1 MKLASYWLETAPPFT
16 AGSPGPSEGRYDVA
30 VVGAGFTGLSAALAL
45 SKRGARVAVL
55 EAEGVGGAASGRN
68 GGQCNN
74 GFASD
79 YRAIAARF
87 GEERAAALYHAYDA
101 AVDSV
106 ERLVREEGIDCD
118 FRRTGKIKLAAK
130 PEHFDKL
137 QRTYEAL
144 SPRADPD
151 THLVPASAIRGEV
164 GSDAFYGGLVY
175 AKSGGMH
182 VGKFARGLARA
193 AAGHGAAVFENAP
206 VTRLRRL
213 SGTAHEVTTSRG
225 TLTANQVL
233 MATGASTV
241 GPLGWFRRRIV
252 PVGSFVI
259 VTEPLPRDVLDRLMP
274 TRRMATNTKN
284 VGTYFRVTPDDRLL
298 FGGRARFAVSNPLS
312 DEKSGRVLRRAL
324 DQVFPELARV
334 RIDYCWGG
342 VVDMTADR
350 LPRAG
355 VRDGLYYSMGYSG
368 HGTQMATH
376 MGQVMAEV
384 LEGRAERNPFAG
396 WDWKAIPGH
405 FGPPWFLP
413 FVGAYYRLQDVL
425 H

>member
-45 SKRGARVAVL
+45 AKRGARVAVL
-55 EAEGVGGAASGRN
+55 EAEGVGSAASGRN

-79 YRAIAARF
+79 YRAIATRF

-206 VTRLRRL
+206 
-213 SGTAHEVTTSRG
+213 SPAC
-225 TLTANQVL
+225 
-233 MATGASTV
+233 TGFPA
-241 GPLGWFRRRIV
+241 P
-252 PVGSFVI
+252 
-259 VTEPLPRDVLDRLMP
+259 P
-274 TRRMATNTKN
+274 TRSR
-284 VGTYFRVTPDDRLL
+284 
-298 FGGRARFAVSNPLS
+298 
-312 DEKSGRVLRRAL
+312 
-324 DQVFPELARV
+324 
-334 RIDYCWGG
+334 
-342 VVDMTADR
+342 
-350 LPRAG
+350 PRA
-355 VRDGLYYSMGYSG
+355 
-368 HGTQMATH
+368 A
-376 MGQVMAEV
+376 
-384 LEGRAERNPFAG
+384 P
-396 WDWKAIPGH
+396 
-405 FGPPWFLP
+405 
-413 FVGAYYRLQDVL
+413 
-425 H
+425 